1 MVQYLLK
8 GVELHRAR
16 FIKAYGALKFI
27 HSVKHSIMQFFFF
40 YDGVLHK
47 TTFINGYGVLKL
59 SMINKLRVGFF
70 CKCMDCSMAQY
81 LQKGVELTE
90 HFPFKKLH
98 SIEIFCCIDME
109 YFKRQT
115 MFKIQRILF
124 LKSSRLHFFGITM
137 EYSMRQYF
145 IKAMEYCQ
153 FILFIVLFLKSLKNS
168 ITQNLLKGME
178 PLK

>member
-1 MVQYLLK
+1 M
-8 GVELHRAR
+8 E
-16 FIKAYGALKFI
+16 
-27 HSVKHSIMQFFFF
+27 
-40 YDGVLHK
+40 
-47 TTFINGYGVLKL
+47 
-59 SMINKLRVGFF
+59 
-70 CKCMDCSMAQY
+70 CSMAQY

-178 PLK
+178 PLKYIPCKELDELHTAFF